1 MPVFISLGE
10 NCLVDARLKKA
21 GLKTESF
28 PFGSARIN
36 IEILKQIIDTDFKDF
51 LNLEHIQKVMS
62 YQNVVYKNSVYT
74 SNNDIY
80 HESSCIGLEFGHINI
95 YEEEGRASMERK
107 VERFKK
113 VMCSDE
119 KVVFVYHYRYSG
131 NQDIEKLI
139 GRFREFFKSLKGNYK
154 AEFKGIILCQVPR
167 NMKKEFRIRKFGEDL
182 LVGEFITE
190 ESWEGDNNWDGRSD
204 DDLFLKFFKSSTVLR
219 FINNFSRISFFSF
232 QNISLFLKSIHLKP
246 LKRNLAIPN

>member
-107 VERFKK
+107 VERFKR
-113 VMCSDE
+113 VMSSDE

-139 GRFREFFKSLKGNYK
+139 VRFREFFKSLKRNYK
-154 AEFKGIILCQVPR
+154 AEYKGIILCQVPG
-167 NMKKEFRIRKFGEDL
+167 NKKKEVRIRKFGKDL
-182 LVGEFITE
+182 LAGEFITE

-204 DDLFLKFFKSSTVLR
+204 DDLFLKFFKSSQVLR
-219 FINNFSRISFFSF
+219 FVDHFDLN
-232 QNISLFLKSIHLKP
+232 SLFPFQIIIPL
-246 LKRNLAIPN
+246 LKRIHKKSKKQNLAIPN